1 MRNINYQTTVNTE
14 GITHIIVEMSENT
27 YKSFPADNSNPSYIS
42 FLRQLSEENPDDPH
56 YLEWVEAGNNPEDF
70 WTQPSE

>member
-1 MRNINYQTTVNTE
+1 MNYQIITVESDETK
-14 GITHIIVEMSENT
+14 HIVIDKGDGT
-27 YKSFPADNSNPSYIS
+27 FTSFPAKNENPNYIS

-70 WTQPSE
+70 WIQSEVN